1 MSRLA
6 SLTLALEQA
15 GFFVLDTLETDAGL
29 ELAIGS
35 AGQPFWDAVTASPE
49 WAGRARPPPPP
60 V

>member
-15 GFFVLDTLETDAGL
+15 GFFVLDTLETDEGL

-49 WAGRARPPPPP
+49 WGSPAEP